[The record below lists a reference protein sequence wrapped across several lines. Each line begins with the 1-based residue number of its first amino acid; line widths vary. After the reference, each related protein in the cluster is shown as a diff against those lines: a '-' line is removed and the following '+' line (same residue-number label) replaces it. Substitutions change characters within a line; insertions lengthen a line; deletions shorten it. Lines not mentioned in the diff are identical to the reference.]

1 MKFFLLFSILFL
13 NFLQANELKEVLLIH
28 SYHKGYIWT
37 DDISKTIEKN
47 FSSDKNIELTTVY
60 MDTKRIDDPSYL
72 ANLAK
77 LYKQQFTNRTFDLII
92 ISDNN
97 AFDFMELYYDSLFKN
112 VPVLFCGINNY
123 DKNMLDKLTFKNIS
137 GVAEEVDIEKN
148 FELISRLH
156 PNLKNLLI
164 INDTSTTGYAVKKDL
179 AKIIEKYKK
188 RFNIEY
194 TDNLDI
200 SDLKIKV
207 SKLEKSNSAILFV
220 LLFKDTTGK
229 YFTHKQSFEEVKKV
243 SEVPIYGLWDFYL
256 NSGMVG
262 GLLTSGISQGET
274 VSKMALD
281 VLNGKDIKD
290 IPILEKSPNLY
301 IFNYNELKRFN
312 LDVYKYVENPIII
325 NEPTSIYKE
334 HIKFF
339 IITIIIIALLS
350 IIVVILKANIQ
361 RREKLELELSNRIE
375 FDKVL
380 LDTIPNPIYYKNV
393 EGKFLGCN
401 TSFTSLVNCS
411 RDEVIG
417 KTAFDFFPLP
427 IATKNTLIDQELLN
441 TFSTSTSE
449 FTFYTTSN
457 EMKHIILNKAVYKNI
472 DGSVGGIVCIMDDI
486 TERIQQKQFLIQQ
499 SKLAEMGDMIAA
511 IAHQW
516 NEPLV
521 ELSALIQDI
530 QTSYLLK
537 ELKDKNVKEFV
548 NDSMVQIKY
557 MSKTLTDFRNFLK
570 PSTKKQLFSIS
581 KALTE
586 INEIIGK
593 QVFYSNIKMNFNYK
607 NKNEELLIYGYENEF
622 KQVLLNIIN
631 NAKNKIVE
639 NCLPL
644 NKKGNININIKRCST
659 FNTIEIIDDA
669 GAIDEKVINSIFDPY
684 FTTKQDG
691 MGLGLYMAKV
701 IIEEKM
707 RGSITVRNDENHVI
721 FTIKLHKLNETITK
735 RLKIKNYNVISF
747 TDGSDA
753 YENITEDF
761 SCFILDI
768 NVPNIDGIKI
778 LKKIREYYE
787 IVPVIIIS
795 ASVELDIIKQSYDFG
810 CNDYLKKPFF
820 IDELEIKIEKLC
832 NIQDSKIYFDEN
844 SYFDFK
850 SATIVIDNQEIRLT
864 KKEKLLIN
872 LFLSKKNQVITYEN
886 IESYVWE
893 GNFSSLESI
902 RSLIRRVRRI
912 FPKEYIQTI
921 IDAGYI
927 FKNI

>member
-123 DKNMLDKLTFKNIS
+123 DKNMLDRLTFKNIS

-721 FTIKLHKLNETITK
+721 FTIKLPHKK
-735 RLKIKNYNVISF
+735 V
-747 TDGSDA
+747 
-753 YENITEDF
+753 
-761 SCFILDI
+761 
-768 NVPNIDGIKI
+768 
-778 LKKIREYYE
+778 
-787 IVPVIIIS
+787 
-795 ASVELDIIKQSYDFG
+795 
-810 CNDYLKKPFF
+810 
-820 IDELEIKIEKLC
+820 
-832 NIQDSKIYFDEN
+832 
-844 SYFDFK
+844 
-850 SATIVIDNQEIRLT
+850 
-864 KKEKLLIN
+864 
-872 LFLSKKNQVITYEN
+872 
-886 IESYVWE
+886 
-893 GNFSSLESI
+893 
-902 RSLIRRVRRI
+902 
-912 FPKEYIQTI
+912 
-921 IDAGYI
+921 
-927 FKNI
+927 

>member
-123 DKNMLDKLTFKNIS
+123 DKNMLDRLTFKNIS

-179 AKIIEKYKK
+179 AKIIEKYKSK
-188 RFNIEY
+188 FNIEY

-200 SDLKIKV
+200 SDLKTKV

-220 LLFKDTTGK
+220 LLFKDTTGQ
-229 YFTHKQSFEEVKKV
+229 YFTYKQSFEEVKKV
-243 SEVPIYGLWDFYL
+243 SQVPIYGFWDFYL

-262 GLLTSGISQGET
+262 GLLTSAVAQAET
-274 VSKMALD
+274 VSKMALEI
-281 VLNGKDIKD
+281 LHGKNIKD

-401 TSFTSLVNCS
+401 TSFTYLVNCS

-472 DGSVGGIVCIMDDI
+472 DGSVGGIVCIMDDM
-486 TERIQQKQFLIQQ
+486 TERTQQRQFLIQQ

-521 ELSALIQDI
+521 ELSALVQDI
-530 QTSYLLK
+530 ETSYLLN
-537 ELKDKNVKEFV
+537 ELKDNDVKSFV

-557 MSKTLTDFRNFLK
+557 MSKTLSDFRNFLK
-570 PSTKKQLFSIS
+570 PSTKKVLFSIS
-581 KALTE
+581 KALNE

-593 QVFYSNIKMNFNYK
+593 QVFYSNINMNFNYK

-639 NCLPL
+639 KNLPL
-644 NKKGNININIKRCST
+644 NKKGEININIQRCE
-659 FNTIEIIDDA
+659 NCNMIEIIDDA
-669 GAIDEKVINSIFDPY
+669 GAIDEKIINSIFEPY
-684 FTTKQDG
+684 FTTKENG
-691 MGLGLYMAKV
+691 MGLGLYMAKI
-701 IIEEKM
+701 IIEDKM
-707 RGSITVRNDENHVI
+707 KGTISVRNDKNCVI
-721 FTIKLHKLNETITK
+721 FTIKLP
-735 RLKIKNYNVISF
+735 F
-747 TDGSDA
+747 
-753 YENITEDF
+753 
-761 SCFILDI
+761 
-768 NVPNIDGIKI
+768 
-778 LKKIREYYE
+778 KK
-787 IVPVIIIS
+787 
-795 ASVELDIIKQSYDFG
+795 A
-810 CNDYLKKPFF
+810 
-820 IDELEIKIEKLC
+820 
-832 NIQDSKIYFDEN
+832 
-844 SYFDFK
+844 
-850 SATIVIDNQEIRLT
+850 
-864 KKEKLLIN
+864 
-872 LFLSKKNQVITYEN
+872 
-886 IESYVWE
+886 
-893 GNFSSLESI
+893 
-902 RSLIRRVRRI
+902 
-912 FPKEYIQTI
+912 
-921 IDAGYI
+921 
-927 FKNI
+927 

>member
-401 TSFTSLVNCS
+401 TSFTYLVNCS

-417 KTAFDFFPLP
+417 KTAFDFFSLP

-721 FTIKLHKLNETITK
+721 FTIKLPHKK
-735 RLKIKNYNVISF
+735 V
-747 TDGSDA
+747 
-753 YENITEDF
+753 
-761 SCFILDI
+761 
-768 NVPNIDGIKI
+768 
-778 LKKIREYYE
+778 
-787 IVPVIIIS
+787 
-795 ASVELDIIKQSYDFG
+795 
-810 CNDYLKKPFF
+810 
-820 IDELEIKIEKLC
+820 
-832 NIQDSKIYFDEN
+832 
-844 SYFDFK
+844 
-850 SATIVIDNQEIRLT
+850 
-864 KKEKLLIN
+864 
-872 LFLSKKNQVITYEN
+872 
-886 IESYVWE
+886 
-893 GNFSSLESI
+893 
-902 RSLIRRVRRI
+902 
-912 FPKEYIQTI
+912 
-921 IDAGYI
+921 
-927 FKNI
+927 